1 MSIRDAW
8 TLLRAHDGGGDKSL
22 RMRLI
27 NTVGDLS
34 IYAAVAEGSKNLGLV
49 FDMPEAVRPT
59 RFVNQS
65 GKRVSVDRLSGPD
78 IGLGRVA
85 VLVSLQDKECE
96 DLFGLLCDHL
106 LSKVRTHSDARVAV
120 NAVVDEIDRWR
131 RFMERYRRMLDTQ
144 AVIGLIGELA
154 VLERLLGRIGKAVAI
169 AAWRSPQDS
178 LRDFELPDATIEV
191 KSFSTSA
198 GGLVHINDPLQ
209 LEPDGGKSLFLACQ
223 EVVPVEDGSDRL
235 PDHVGR
241 VRAAIGSDTGLLGDF
256 DRLLADS
263 GYLPAHEPEYREGF
277 RLADLRVFRV
287 SEGFP
292 RLAPSSIPL
301 GVKNVRFALTVA
313 SLISYEVDAAAT
325 IGPLGFRH
333 GATQ

>member
-8 TLLRAHDGGGDKSL
+8 TLLRGHDSEGGKSL

-27 NTVGDLS
+27 STVGDLS
-34 IYAAVAEGSKNLGLV
+34 IYAAVAEGSKDLGLV

-65 GKRVSVDRLSGPD
+65 GKRVTVDRLSGPD
-78 IGLGRVA
+78 IGPGRVA
-85 VLVSLQDKECE
+85 VLVSLRDKDCE
-96 DLFGLLCDHL
+96 DLFGMLCDHL
-106 LSKVRTHSDARVAV
+106 LSKVRTHIDAKVAI

-131 RFMERYRRMLDTQ
+131 RFMERHRRMLDTQ

-154 VLERLLGRIGKAVAI
+154 VLERLIARIGKAAAI
-169 AAWRSPQDS
+169 AAWRSPQGS

-191 KSFSTSA
+191 KSFSMSA

-209 LEPDGGKSLFLACQ
+209 LEPDDGKSLFLACQ
-223 EVVPVEDGSDRL
+223 EVVPVDEGAERL

-241 VRAAIGSDTGLLGDF
+241 VRTAIGSDSGLTGDF
-256 DRLLADS
+256 ERLLADS

-277 RLADLRVFRV
+277 RLGDLRVFAV
-287 SEGFP
+287 TEGFP
-292 RLAPSSIPL
+292 RLGPSAIPL
-301 GVKNVRFALTVA
+301 GVKNVRFALAVA
-313 SLISYEVDAAAT
+313 SLASYEVDAMAS
-325 IGPLGFRH
+325 IGRLGPRE
-333 GATQ
+333 GATR

>member
-8 TLLRAHDGGGDKSL
+8 TLLRGHDAGGGKSL

-34 IYAAVAEGSKNLGLV
+34 IYAAIAEGSKDLGLV

-65 GKRVSVDRLSGPD
+65 GKRVSVVRLTGPD
-78 IGLGRVA
+78 IGAGRVA
-85 VLVSLQDKECE
+85 VLVSLRDKECE

-106 LSKVRTHSDARVAV
+106 LSKVRTHSDAKIAI

-131 RFMERYRRMLDTQ
+131 RFMERHRRMLDTQ

-154 VLERLLGRIGKAVAI
+154 VLERLIARVGKVGAI
-169 AAWRSPQDS
+169 AAWRSPQGS
-178 LRDFELPDATIEV
+178 LRDFELPEATIEV

-209 LEPDGGKSLFLACQ
+209 LEPDDGKSLLLACQ
-223 EVVPVEDGSDRL
+223 EVVSADDGVERL
-235 PDHVGR
+235 PDHVRR
-241 VRAAIGSDTGLLGDF
+241 VRTAIGSDAGLLGDF

-263 GYLPAHEPEYREGF
+263 GYLPAHETEYREGF
-277 RLADLRVFRV
+277 RLGELRAFQV
-287 SEGFP
+287 SAGFP
-292 RLAPSSIPL
+292 RLGPSAIPL
-301 GVKNVRFALTVA
+301 GVKNVRFALAVA
-313 SLISYEVDAAAT
+313 SLVSFEVDAVAA
-325 IGPLGFRH
+325 IGPRGPREV
-333 GATQ
+333 ATL